1 MPQSPDI
8 PPANRSALPRQALR
22 FFPRLTDFE
31 KHPRAWTFP
40 PFLDASPV
48 PWVRALRE
56 LYAHPISF
64 PSSMSPEAGLL
75 LHALIRNIRPR
86 TLVEVGTF
94 VGVST
99 IWMAAA
105 IEESAADPGRAPVI
119 PGQADGVIHCFDV
132 FAPVPKAEW
141 RDAELTEDRL
151 EFVRSWLVRAGLGH
165 RAVLHR
171 GDSAAQL
178 KACREVL
185 RGPAPDPVHPERHT
199 GGVDFALIDG
209 DHTIKGAVRD
219 LEAVEPVLNPGGYVL
234 LHDTFPE
241 ECGDHLGPRHI
252 VDHIGTVARGTYQ
265 VCELYTAPLNY
276 GMALLRRLG

>member
-1 MPQSPDI
+1 M
-8 PPANRSALPRQALR
+8 LR
-22 FFPRLTDFE
+22 FFPRLVEFE
-31 KHPRAWTFP
+31 RHPRSWAFP
-40 PFLDASPV
+40 RHLESSTE
-48 PWVRALRE
+48 PWVRAIRD
-56 LYAHPISF
+56 LYAHPVAF

-75 LHALIRNIRPR
+75 LHALVRNIRPR
-86 TLVEVGTF
+86 TVVEVGTF

-105 IEESAADPGRAPVI
+105 LEEAASDPGGAPVAPNQTRGI
-119 PGQADGVIHCFDV
+119 VHCFDV
-132 FAPVPKAEW
+132 FAPVPRAEW

-151 EFVRSWLVRAGLGH
+151 EFVRGWLTRAGLAH
-165 RAVLHR
+165 RAVFHK

-178 KACREVL
+178 LACRDQL
-185 RGPAPDPVHPERHT
+185 RGTPDPIHPDRHT

-219 LEAVEPVLNPGGYVL
+219 LEAVEPVLNPGGYIL

-252 VDHIGTVARGTYQ
+252 VDHIASVAKGLYQ
-265 VCELYTAPLNY
+265 VCDLYTAPLNY
-276 GMALLRRLG
+276 GMALLRRIG